1 MLDKLGLEK
10 DRKYLLEAIVKP
22 NAAIAKNFESLTIVD
37 FDGIITTGIVKTN
50 NDKLVELLTAEGKS
64 VKIAKEDI
72 DFQKQ
77 SKSPMPE
84 DLVKHL
90 SLDDVR
96 DLVEFLKQGIQ

>member
-1 MLDKLGLEK
+1 MQRLPKL
-10 DRKYLLEAIVKP
+10 RKLKHQ
-22 NAAIAKNFESLTIVD
+22 D

-50 NDKLVELLTAEGKS
+50 NDKLVELLTAEGQF

-96 DLVEFLKQGIQ
+96 DLVEFPTGIQ

>member
-1 MLDKLGLEK
+1 M
-10 DRKYLLEAIVKP
+10 
-22 NAAIAKNFESLTIVD
+22 D

-50 NDKLVELLTAEGKS
+50 NDNLVELLTAEGKS